1 MMHEISESDGA
12 VPGDLRLPT
21 QPSPMLAGMII
32 DVNAGVTL
40 LSLWRNSQLTLER
53 KQFRPTYCIWRPTC
67 RA

>member
-12 VPGDLRLPT
+12 VPGDLRLRNDE
-21 QPSPMLAGMII
+21 PMLAGMII

-53 KQFRPTYCIWRPTC
+53 KQFRPTYCVWRPTC